1 MSHREGHLAA
11 ALCPRRTHVTLLLA
25 LGLMGMATPA
35 FSDSAIPVVYAF
47 TPHKGSPGTVVK
59 IAGDNFDGVLSI
71 EFPGGVLT
79 DFRLFSS
86 SMLKVT
92 VPDGAGSGL
101 ILLRSANGG
110 AWTPDVFQVITPPT
124 GGLALAAPYPNPGPG
139 PFRIRF
145 NLPAE
150 RRFELDVVDPAGRR
164 VRRLAGGTAAAG
176 PHETTWDA
184 RDTAGRRAPPG
195 LYLVR
200 LRLGD
205 GVQARRLLLID

>member
-11 ALCPRRTHVTLLLA
+11 ASRPQRTHVTLLLA
-25 LGLMGMATPA
+25 LGLASLASPA
-35 FSDSAIPVVYAF
+35 FGDSAIPVVYAF
-47 TPHKGSPGTVVK
+47 TPHQGSPGTVVK
-59 IAGDNFDGVLSI
+59 IAGDNFDAVVSI

-92 VPDGAGSGL
+92 VPDGAGSGP

-110 AWTPDVFQVITPPT
+110 AWTPDAFQVITPPP

-139 PFRIRF
+139 PFRLRF

-176 PHETTWDA
+176 PHETAWDGL
-184 RDTAGRRAPPG
+184 DTAGRRAPPG

-200 LRLGD
+200 LRID
-205 GVQARRLLLID
+205 KGVLARRLLLID